1 MTTTN
6 TFSPA
11 FAVSDI
17 RKTFLDFFASKG
29 HTVVPSSSL
38 VPGNDPTLMFVNSG
52 MVQFKDVFLG
62 TDKRSYVRAASVQ
75 ACLRAGGKHNDLE
88 NVGYT
93 ARHHTFFEML
103 GNWSFGDYFKCDSL
117 KWGWE
122 LLTQV
127 YKLPPEKLTATVY
140 IDDQEAYDIWTKEI
154 GLPPERVIRIGDNK
168 GKKYASD
175 NFWMM
180 ADTGPCGPCSEIFYD
195 HGEHIPGG
203 PPGSPGEDGDRFI
216 EIWNHVFMQF
226 DMQADGSLIKLP
238 APCVDTG
245 MGLERLAAILQHVH
259 SNYEIDIFAALVK
272 AASRET
278 GCADLDN
285 KSLRVIADH
294 IRATAFLV
302 ADGVIP
308 SSDGRGYVQRRIIR
322 RAIRH
327 GYKLGKKTPFF
338 HKLVADLVVQMGDA
352 YPKLKTDE
360 KRITEVLK
368 AEEERFFET
377 LATGME
383 ILDQQTDS
391 VERGIGWLL
400 QKRAPGFHFED
411 RFDTATF
418 AKGDGA
424 FTLVKDGEES
434 HLVVR
439 RYESLEAVKLGLSP
453 LLTNIIGRIQSPS
466 RPKTSKNLRVLV
478 IVPNQLTDDGLREVE
493 ETYEQIA
500 NIDGDLFVEY
510 FSEHPFVLPG
520 EIAFKLHDTYGF
532 PLDLT
537 QDVCRERGIVV
548 DEVAFNAA
556 MAKQKSQARAAGKFK
571 MDKALDYS
579 GAGNEFV
586 GYDKLA
592 STTKIVAIYVDGTG
606 ATELKQGQNG
616 VIVLET
622 TPFYAEAGGQVGDG
636 GVITAGG
643 ATFAVD
649 DTQKIKTDVY
659 GHHGTLTT
667 GTLKVGDQ
675 VTAQVNT
682 ERRAASMR
690 NHSVTHIMH
699 KALREVLGDH
709 VQQKGSL
716 VNAEQTRFD
725 FAHNGPVTDAQIKEI
740 EKRVNA
746 EILTNSATQARV
758 MDIESAQKTGATM
771 LFGEKYGETVR
782 VLDIG
787 TSRELCGGTHVL
799 RTGDIGLFKIT
810 SEGGVAS
817 GVRRIE
823 AITGS
828 GALAYLQQLEDAV
841 GRAAGA
847 LKAPVVELNDRIHHM
862 LDHVKVLEKEVAAL
876 KGKLASSQGDEL
888 VTQAVELVGK
898 DGKAVKL
905 LVAKLEGTD
914 AKTLRDTMDKLKD
927 KLKTAVI
934 VLGVVDGAKVQ
945 IAVGVTADSTDKVKA
960 GELVN
965 FVAAQVGGKGGG
977 KADMAM
983 AGGTEPAKLAG
994 ALASVQAWV
1003 SAKI

>member
-1 MTTTN
+1 MTDPKFTSTPAM
-6 TFSPA
+6 PA
-11 FAVSDI
+11 FTVSDI
-17 RKTFLDFFASKG
+17 RKIFLDFFASKG

-38 VPGNDPTLMFVNSG
+38 VPGNDPTLMFTNSG

-103 GNWSFGDYFKCDSL
+103 GNWSFGDYFKRDSL

-127 YKLPPEKLTATVY
+127 YKLPADKLTATVY

-195 HGEHIPGG
+195 HGAHIPGG

-226 DMQADGSLIKLP
+226 DMQTNGSLVKLP

-259 SNYEIDIFAALVK
+259 SNYEIDIFDALVK
-272 AASRET
+272 AAARET
-278 GCADLDN
+278 GCTDLNN

-302 ADGVIP
+302 SDGVLP

-327 GYKLGKKTPFF
+327 GYKLEQKTPFF
-338 HKLVADLVVQMGDA
+338 HKLVADLVVLMGEA
-352 YPKLKTDE
+352 YPKLKAGE

-377 LATGME
+377 LAIGMD
-383 ILDQQTDS
+383 ILDEATQNLDTDAAENIGLPDFNITS
-391 VERGIGWLL
+391 VSGG
-400 QKRAPGFHFED
+400 KP
-411 RFDTATF
+411 
-418 AKGDGA
+418 AK
-424 FTLVKDGEES
+424 VRMISGE
-434 HLVVR
+434 V
-439 RYESLEAVKLGLSP
+439 
-453 LLTNIIGRIQSPS
+453 
-466 RPKTSKNLRVLV
+466 
-478 IVPNQLTDDGLREVE
+478 
-493 ETYEQIA
+493 
-500 NIDGDLFVEY
+500 
-510 FSEHPFVLPG
+510 
-520 EIAFKLHDTYGF
+520 AFKLHDTYGF
-532 PLDLT
+532 PFDLT
-537 QDVCRERGIVV
+537 ADVCRERRMLV
-548 DEVAFNAA
+548 DEVGFNAA
-556 MAKQKSQARAAGKFK
+556 MDKQKSQARAAGKFK

-579 GAGNEFV
+579 GDGNTFV
-586 GYDKLA
+586 GYEQLTQTA
-592 STTKIVAIYVDGTG
+592 KIVAVYVDGTR
-606 ATELKQGQNG
+606 ANELNVGQNG
-616 VIVLET
+616 VIVLDT
-622 TPFYAEAGGQVGDG
+622 TPFYAESGGQVGDE
-636 GVITAGG
+636 G
-643 ATFAVD
+643 AVVSDSGLFEVN
-649 DTQKIKTDVY
+649 DTQKIKADVF
-659 GHHGTLTT
+659 GHHGTVKN
-667 GTLKVGDQ
+667 GSLKLGDV
-675 VTAQVNT
+675 VTAHVNAVV
-682 ERRAASMR
+682 RAASMR

-699 KALREVLGDH
+699 KALREVLGEH

-716 VNAEQTRFD
+716 VNADRTRFD
-725 FAHNGPVTDAQIKEI
+725 FTHNGPVTGEQVREI
-740 EKRVNA
+740 ESRVNA
-746 EILTNSATQARV
+746 EILTNAATQARV
-758 MDIESAQKTGATM
+758 MDIESAQKTGAVM

-787 TSRELCGGTHVL
+787 SSRELCGGTHVL
-799 RTGDIGLFKIT
+799 RTGDIGLFKVVA
-810 SEGGVAS
+810 EGGVAS

-823 AITGS
+823 AVTGNN
-828 GALAYLQQLEDAV
+828 ALAYLQQLEDTV
-841 GRAAGA
+841 DQAAGA
-847 LKAPVVELNDRIHHM
+847 LKAPTAELNDRIHNV
-862 LDHVKVLEKEVAAL
+862 LDHVKALEKEVAAL
-876 KGKLASSQGDEL
+876 KGKLASSQGDEML
-888 VTQAVELVGK
+888 SQAIELTGK
-898 DGKAVKL
+898 DGKPVKL
-905 LVAKLEGTD
+905 LVARLEGAD

-945 IAVGVTADSTDKVKA
+945 IAVGVTADCTDKVKA

-965 FVAAQVGGKGGG
+965 FVAGQVGGKGGG

-983 AGGTEPAKLAG
+983 AGGTEPAKLPG

-1003 SAKI
+1003 AGKI